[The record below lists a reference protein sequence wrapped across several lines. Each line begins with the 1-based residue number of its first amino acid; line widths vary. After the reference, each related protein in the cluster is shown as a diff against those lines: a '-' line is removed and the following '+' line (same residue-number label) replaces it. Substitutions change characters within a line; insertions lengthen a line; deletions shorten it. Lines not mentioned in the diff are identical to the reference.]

1 MLLVSKMIYVYKL
14 NGFVS
19 CAPKFLN
26 LTSKMELTVGQGLV
40 LRLTINQPTVIPR
53 SRREPA
59 NQQGDWWIGGYE
71 DRPSEATPAGQTQG
85 DNPQGNLT
93 SPHFIIPGKTIS
105 FQNWRRMR
113 H

>member
-40 LRLTINQPTVIPR
+40 LRLTINQPTVITQPLEAGVSLR
-53 SRREPA
+53 INRETGGLADMKIDRQKPHRQDKHKETIPREPLLP
-59 NQQGDWWIGGYE
+59 
-71 DRPSEATPAGQTQG
+71 R
-85 DNPQGNLT
+85 T
-93 SPHFIIPGKTIS
+93 STSRVKQS
-105 FQNWRRMR
+105 RS
-113 H
+113 